1 MGIIVPCYS
10 SLYKL
15 LPTRLVY
22 KFSFA
27 SNLVLRH
34 LKILSPEQFKKIFSP
49 FSYSEKMYRNIN
61 SADVKIGA
69 VNRWNV
75 IIGALKALSWL

>member
-1 MGIIVPCYS
+1 MGIIVPYYS

-15 LPTRLVY
+15 LRTRLVY

-34 LKILSPEQFKKIFSP
+34 LKIFSPEQFKKKNSP
-49 FSYSEKMYRNIN
+49 FSYSEKMQNNIN
-61 SADVKIGA
+61 SADGKVGA

-75 IIGALKALSWL
+75 IIGALN

>member
-1 MGIIVPCYS
+1 MGIIVPYYS

-15 LPTRLVY
+15 QRTRLVY

-34 LKILSPEQFKKIFSP
+34 LKILSPEQFKKKNSP
-49 FSYSEKMYRNIN
+49 FSYSEKMQNNIN
-61 SADVKIGA
+61 SADGKVGA
-69 VNRWNV
+69 VNR
-75 IIGALKALSWL
+75 

>member
-15 LPTRLVY
+15 LPTRLVC

-34 LKILSPEQFKKIFSP
+34 LKILSPEQFKKKNSP
-49 FSYSEKMYRNIN
+49 FSYSEKMQNNIN
-61 SADVKIGA
+61 SADGKVGA

-75 IIGALKALSWL
+75 IIGALN